1 MGVRAGRS
9 RRLCL
14 LLIELPVTRFLL
26 LIIYTACGLALSL
39 AVNVV
44 SFTSI
49 PLGENFPFPALLWGL
64 SAFLSVILIG
74 RSERNKVTTDERD
87 VDYWGLLLAGC
98 PAALKYAFWA
108 CFAYTWLLG
117 MVFAVRH
124 THEIAGGMA
133 RRLGLLHD
141 VLRHGPRCERWRL
154 FPRPQLTA
162 AAPLIYEQER
172 WPRLRATPRRYRQL
186 ASGNEYLFV
195 TRSQRVMQALLQT
208 GPP

>member
-1 MGVRAGRS
+1 LQPMGVRAGRS

-14 LLIELPVTRFLL
+14 LPIELPVTRFLL

-49 PLGENFPFPALLWGL
+49 PLGENFPFPALLWGIFP
-64 SAFLSVILIG
+64 AFLSVILIG

-124 THEIAGGMA
+124 THESQAAWRVVSAFCMTFYAMGLAASAGAYFRG
-133 RRLGLLHD
+133 RSLQRP
-141 VLRHGPRCERWRL
+141 LR
-154 FPRPQLTA
+154 
-162 AAPLIYEQER
+162 
-172 WPRLRATPRRYRQL
+172 
-186 ASGNEYLFV
+186 
-195 TRSQRVMQALLQT
+195 
-208 GPP
+208 